1 MEALIGLLLGILVG
15 AVAVWLW
22 ARSDRAVLAERL
34 RAREA
39 ELSGA
44 LEQERR
50 SAQEKL
56 AAFEDARQR
65 LADAFSALAADAL
78 RSNNQA
84 FLALAKETLEKHQ
97 QTAKSELESREQ
109 AIQHLVKP
117 IGESLEK
124 VDRQIQ
130 ELEKTRAGAYAG
142 LSEQVKLMAEAQVRL
157 QSETVNLVQALRQPK
172 ARGRW
177 GELQLQRVVE
187 LSGMAEHFDF
197 TQQEYL
203 ATEDGPLRPDM
214 TVYLPNGKCVV
225 VDAKVPLKA
234 YLEALEAP
242 DDAGRAQKL
251 KEHAAQVRA
260 HIGRLGAKA
269 YWQQFTETPEFVV
282 MFVPG
287 EVFFSAALEQ
297 EPDLIECGIGAGV
310 VMATPTTL
318 IALLKAV
325 AYGWKQEKLAE
336 NAQRISDLGKELY
349 DRLCTL
355 GGHFE
360 ELRKGLDRAV
370 TAYNNAVGSLE
381 ARVLVSARR
390 FKELEAASA
399 QELERLESIDHTTR
413 ALQAADVPLEPGAIT
428 PA

>member
-15 AVAVWLW
+15 AAAVWLW

-142 LSEQVKLMAEAQVRL
+142 LSEQVKLMSEAQVRL

-251 KEHAAQVRA
+251 KERRRAAVFACACSSPQNAGKMLPFQLAGIQSSLNLNFFVAGMRKEEIIEVPA
-260 HIGRLGAKA
+260 RTLDDILTEANAPVPIDLLSIDVESHEIEVLSGLTLSRWRPRLI
-269 YWQQFTETPEFVV
+269 
-282 MFVPG
+282 
-287 EVFFSAALEQ
+287 
-297 EPDLIECGIGAGV
+297 LIEDLAFNTRLHRLLQSRGYKWVRRAGLNGWYVPAATRMV
-310 VMATPTTL
+310 V
-318 IALLKAV
+318 
-325 AYGWKQEKLAE
+325 
-336 NAQRISDLGKELY
+336 
-349 DRLCTL
+349 
-355 GGHFE
+355 
-360 ELRKGLDRAV
+360 
-370 TAYNNAVGSLE
+370 SL
-381 ARVLVSARR
+381 
-390 FKELEAASA
+390 F
-399 QELERLESIDHTTR
+399 
-413 ALQAADVPLEPGAIT
+413 G
-428 PA
+428 

>member
-15 AVAVWLW
+15 AAAVWLW

-142 LSEQVKLMAEAQVRL
+142 LSEQVKLMSEAQVRL

-360 ELRKGLDRAV
+360 ELRRGLDRAV
-370 TAYNNAVGSLE
+370 AAYNNAVGSLE

-399 QELERLESIDHTTR
+399 QELDRLESLDHTAR
-413 ALQAADVPLEPGAIT
+413 ALQAPDVPAEPGAIT